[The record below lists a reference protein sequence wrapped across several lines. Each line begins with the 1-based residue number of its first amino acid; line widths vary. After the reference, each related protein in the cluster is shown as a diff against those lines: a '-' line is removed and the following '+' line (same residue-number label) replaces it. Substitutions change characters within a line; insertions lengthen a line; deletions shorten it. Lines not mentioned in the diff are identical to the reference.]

1 MAFDLASLSTEAV
14 QRAPRIVL
22 LGVEKIGKTTF
33 ACGSRVEGG
42 RVAEFG
48 LNKPVVISVKG
59 EEGADAIPVAKFPTA
74 MSFDNVTAAMGAL
87 YTEDHGFGTVVVD
100 SASALEP
107 LIWKKTC
114 EDAGVGSIEKVG
126 GGYGKGYTEA
136 LNHWRALCQGLDA
149 LRLKRG
155 MASIIIGHT
164 KVKAINNPDTD
175 SYDAYQFDIND
186 KAANLLFRWADVI
199 LFANTKVVV
208 KKENAGFSDKRRAID
223 AANGQRFLY
232 TQKKPSHPG
241 GGRGIYGTLPYELPL
256 DWASFQ
262 AAVAACMGNSINNE
276 NKE

>member
-1 MAFDLASLSTEAV
+1 MAFDLASISDEAV

-33 ACGSRVEGG
+33 ACGSRVANGA
-42 RVAEFG
+42 VAEYG

-59 EEGADAIPVAKFPTA
+59 EEGADAIPVAKFPVA
-74 MSFDNVTAAMGAL
+74 MKFKDVIDALGAL
-87 YTEDHGFGTVVVD
+87 YVEKHEFGTVVVD

-107 LIWKKTC
+107 LIWQQTC
-114 EDAGVGSIEKVG
+114 DEAGVTSIEKVG

-136 LNHWRALCQGLDA
+136 LNQWRTLCQGLDA
-149 LRLKRG
+149 LRMDRG

-186 KAANLLFRWADVI
+186 KAANLLFRWADVV

-208 KKENAGFSDKRRAID
+208 KKESAGFADKKRGID

-241 GGRGIYGTLPYELPL
+241 GGRGVYGSLPYELPL

-262 AAVAACMGNSINNE
+262 AAVAAAMANNTTKQE
-276 NKE
+276 S